1 MRNRVLMVS
10 ALAAV
15 AVLAAACGSSGGGGS
30 SSGTPASSPTS
41 ATSGSSQSVTL
52 KTAKTSLGVVVTD
65 AKGFTLYWY
74 APDTST
80 TSKCT
85 GGCASTWPPVTGTP
99 QAASG
104 GSLQGTLATITR
116 QDGTTQATFNG
127 HPLYRY
133 ALDTSPGMTSGNGV
147 GGVWQVVKA
156 SGGGAGSSPSQSSGG
171 GGYGY

>member
-1 MRNRVLMVS
+1 MRSRVLVVS
-10 ALAAV
+10 GLAAV
-15 AVLAAACGSSGGGGS
+15 AVLAAACGSSGGG
-30 SSGTPASSPTS
+30 SSGAPSASSPSS
-41 ATSGSSQSVTL
+41 ASSGSSQSATL
-52 KTAKTSLGVVVTD
+52 KTAKTSLGVVLTD

-85 GGCASTWPPVTGTP
+85 GGCASTWPPVKGTP

-104 GSLQGTLATITR
+104 ASLAGTLATITR
-116 QDGTTQATFNG
+116 DDGSTQATYAG

-133 ALDTSPGMTSGNGV
+133 ALDTKPGMTSGNGV
-147 GGVWQVVKA
+147 GGVWHVVKA
-156 SGGGAGSSPSQSSGG
+156 SGGAASSPSQSGGGG